1 MSDFSGHAVVLLS
14 GGADSAT
21 CLAIAVKRG
30 FSVHALSFDYGQR
43 NRCELEAAKKIAA
56 GQGCRDHRIFKL
68 DLSLWGGS
76 ALTDKNIPVPEA
88 PAVGIPVTYV
98 PARNLV
104 FLSVAAAWGETLG
117 ARHIFIGVNSVDYS
131 NYPDCRS
138 RFIESFRNTVTL
150 GTRAADEGWTWSIE
164 TPLQDLSKA
173 DIVRIGTGLGVDY
186 AQTVS
191 CYSPDESG
199 RACGK
204 CASCRLRREGF
215 IDAGLADP
223 TRYYGKNE
231 DFTA

>member
-56 GQGCRDHRIFKL
+56 RQGCRDHRIFRL

-76 ALTDKNIPVPEA
+76 ALTDRSIPVPEA
-88 PAVGIPVTYV
+88 PAAGIPVTYV

-104 FLSVAAAWGETLG
+104 FLSLAAAWGETLG

-150 GTRAADEGWTWSIE
+150 GTRSADEGWTWSVE
-164 TPLQDLSKA
+164 TPLQNLGKA
-173 DIVRIGTGLGVDY
+173 EIVRLGTELGVDY

-191 CYSPDESG
+191 CYAPDESG

-204 CASCRLRREGF
+204 CASCRLRRAGF
-215 IDAGLADP
+215 IEAGLADP
-223 TRYYGKNE
+223 TRYYG
-231 DFTA
+231 

>member
-104 FLSVAAAWGETLG
+104 FLSLAAAWGETLG
-117 ARHIFIGVNSVDYS
+117 ARNIFIGVNSVDYS
-131 NYPDCRS
+131 NYPDCRA

-150 GTRAADEGWTWSIE
+150 GTRAADEGWSWSVE
-164 TPLQDLSKA
+164 TPLQNLGKA
-173 DIVRIGTGLGVDY
+173 EIVKLGTDLGVDY
-186 AQTVS
+186 SLTVS
-191 CYSPDESG
+191 CYTPDESG

-204 CASCRLRREGF
+204 CASCRLRRAGF
-215 IDAGLADP
+215 IEAGLADP
-223 TRYYGKNE
+223 TRYYR
-231 DFTA
+231 